1 MNNASL
7 TILLWLSSLSVLCTM
22 LLFVNSCQIW
32 NPLQFCYCSSS
43 THCFFSSLYLVQ
55 CKFHVLCLWNLSL
68 RSTQFLLQVFLLLLL
83 DILAFWLYQNTFFHQ
98 SGLHNFVCYLSSSCP
113 FKFLP
118 EALFKYISLGS
129 SPVSSLS
136 GSGHILLKI
145 VRLLFHQ
152 EIIHHFSWPLCWSP
166 LIHFTFAEVSTPL
179 ISAMESYNSFSLLGS
194 TWTYKTQQV
203 FQSMIAFMREWAT
216 EPCLR
221 LRGGGLQHV
230 TATLWDNRRGQRKS
244 EA

>member
-1 MNNASL
+1 MKSTVISN
-7 TILLWLSSLSVLCTM
+7 SVI
-22 LLFVNSCQIW
+22 V
-32 NPLQFCYCSSS
+32 
-43 THCFFSSLYLVQ
+43 
-55 CKFHVLCLWNLSL
+55 
-68 RSTQFLLQVFLLLLL
+68 LQVPIVSFHHCIWYNVSSMYCVYEIYLCDLHNSYFRFFFYYSW
-83 DILAFWLYQNTFFHQ
+83 IFWHFDFIRTLFFHQ
-98 SGLHNFVCYLSSSCP
+98 SGLHNFVCYLSSSCS

-129 SPVSSLS
+129 NPVSSLS

-152 EIIHHFSWPLCWSP
+152 EIIHHFSWPLCWLP

-179 ISAMESYNSFSLLGS
+179 ISAMEFYNSFSLLGS

-203 FQSMIAFMREWAT
+203 FQRMLVFMREWVT

-230 TATLWDNRRGQRKS
+230 TDTLWDNRRGQRKS
-244 EA
+244 EAQSVRGTGFGHGI